1 MRQGAAMSE
10 AAGRTFA
17 QNAGLAAGIA
27 ALAATL
33 VLPAPA
39 GMPPAAWIVAGTM
52 VLMACWWATEALP
65 LAATALVPL
74 AILPPLD
81 ATSAADLAQGYGNT
95 TLFLILGGLLLGLAM
110 ERCGL
115 HRRIAYAIVTRA
127 GGHPQ
132 RLVLGMM
139 CATAFVSM
147 WVQNT
152 STTLI
157 MIPVALS
164 VATIVAPD
172 TGTADRDATR
182 FGKAIVLCVAYAAT
196 IGGLGTLIGTATNA
210 LVVGFMQQS
219 YGETITFAQWLVF
232 GIPTV
237 VLLLP
242 VAWLVLVRIAFP
254 FRLGEQA
261 AARDRLADAHR
272 ALGPMT
278 TAERRMATVLSATA
292 ALWILGPLVQ
302 LLPGFGAWN
311 DTTTALLAGLV
322 LCVVQNGTREGGG
335 LLVGADIRRV
345 PWDVLLLFGGGLA
358 LAEAIQGSGLSAYLG
373 VVLGGIGTLPLVALI
388 ATMVALLVFWTE
400 FNSNV
405 ATAATFMPIL
415 AAIAA
420 TSDYSVLQLVAPAA
434 VAASCG
440 FMLPVGTPPNAI
452 VFGTGRLTMQEMI
465 RAGWRVNVASIVI
478 VTAVSMIVIPLI
490 D

>member
-1 MRQGAAMSE
+1 MEGPG
-10 AAGRTFA
+10 GRTFA
-17 QNAGLAAGIA
+17 QNAGLLAGLA
-27 ALAATL
+27 ALAASL
-33 VLPAPA
+33 VLEPPA
-39 GMPPAAWIVAGTM
+39 GMTPAAWIVAGTM

-81 ATSAADLAQGYGNT
+81 AVSAADLAQGYGNT

-132 RLVLGMM
+132 GLVLGMM
-139 CATAFVSM
+139 CATGFVSM

-152 STTLI
+152 SSTLI

-164 VATIVAPD
+164 VAAIVAPD
-172 TGTADRDATR
+172 TGTADRNTAN

-219 YGETITFAQWLVF
+219 YGETITFAQWLAF

-237 VLLLP
+237 LLLMP

-261 AARDRLADAHR
+261 VARDRLADAHR
-272 ALGPMT
+272 ELGPMT
-278 TAERRMATVLSATA
+278 TAERRMAMVLFGTAT
-292 ALWILGPLVQ
+292 LWIFGPLVQ
-302 LLPGFGAWN
+302 RLPGLAAWN

-335 LLVGADIRRV
+335 LLIGADIRRV

-358 LAEAIQGSGLSAYLG
+358 LAEAIQGSGLSEYLG
-373 VVLGGIGTLPLVALI
+373 VVLGGIGTLPLVLLI

-420 TSDYSVLQLVAPAA
+420 ASDHSVLQLVAPAA
-434 VAASCG
+434 IAASCG

-465 RAGWRVNVASIVI
+465 RSGWRVNLAAIAV
-478 VTAVSMIVIPLI
+478 VTLVSVLVIPLI

>member
-1 MRQGAAMSE
+1 MA
-10 AAGRTFA
+10 AAGGRTLA
-17 QNAGLAAGIA
+17 QNAGLAIGLA
-27 ALAATL
+27 ALLITL
-33 VLPAPA
+33 LTEPPA

-74 AILPPLD
+74 AILPPLG
-81 ATSAADLAQGYGNT
+81 ATNASDLAQGYGNT

-110 ERCGL
+110 ERCNL

-127 GGHPQ
+127 GGHAQ
-132 RLVLGMM
+132 GLVLGMM

-152 STTLI
+152 STTLM

-164 VATIVAPD
+164 VATIVSPD
-172 TGTADRDATR
+172 ADASDRNAAN
-182 FGKAIVLCVAYAAT
+182 FAKAIVLCVAYAAT
-196 IGGLGTLIGTATNA
+196 IGGLGTLVGTATNA
-210 LVVGFMQQS
+210 LVVGFMQQN
-219 YGETITFAQWLVF
+219 YGETISFTQWLAF

-237 VLLLP
+237 LLLLP
-242 VAWLVLVRIAFP
+242 LAWLVLVRVAFP

-261 AARDRLADAHR
+261 TARARLVDAR
-272 ALGPMT
+272 VALGPMSV
-278 TAERRMATVLSATA
+278 AERRVSAILVTAA
-292 ALWILGPLVQ
+292 ALWITGPLIQ
-302 LLPGFGAWN
+302 KLPGFGEWN

-322 LCVVQNGTREGGG
+322 LCFVQNGTREGGG
-335 LLVGADIRRV
+335 LLVAADLRRV

-358 LAEAIQGSGLSAYLG
+358 LAEAIQGSGLSEYLG
-373 VVLGGIGTLPLVALI
+373 VLLRGIGTLPLIALI
-388 ATMVALLVFWTE
+388 GSIVALLVFWTE

-420 TSDYSVLQLVAPAA
+420 ASDYPVLQLVAPAA
-434 VAASCG
+434 MAASCG

-465 RAGWRVNVASIVI
+465 RAGWRVNLASIVV
-478 VTAVSMIVIPLI
+478 VTLVCLVVIPLI
-490 D
+490 A